1 MRYPMSNDKPKVVLV
16 RPPYSYEIYKST
28 YKNKYKVAN
37 KWVSSPLN
45 LMYLGAAV
53 VEVGGDVR
61 IVDGEVDNL
70 SLEELVDEILELTPD
85 IVGITGTTPEYGA
98 VKYVAEEV
106 KKRAPDV
113 VTVIGGAHATHI
125 PWEIVD
131 QVREIDY
138 VAIFEAE
145 KVLAAIVSNDIE
157 KLSEYSD
164 NALYLMNMVG
174 FDQANKYRGKILFSK
189 NQTTTDLEHL
199 FPLRKQPYIDMS
211 NYRFADPQVGL
222 VLTDSVE
229 TARGCPFACTFCS
242 SRRSGLG
249 LRSVENILEEL
260 DEISAS
266 MSDAGQR
273 GLIQFV
279 DDTLTFNRKRSIDLF
294 EGMINRNYDAH
305 YLCLTRANTIA
316 TNDGHEEDVAFAKL
330 MKDTGFV
337 QISFGIESG
346 SPEINEA
353 MQKGMSLDTYRHAYN
368 ILSEIGVEERR
379 GSIIIGHPHETEKT
393 IRESID
399 FVLKLKIQR
408 VNVNIMTPYPG
419 TMVYD
424 QARRGEGIYFDP
436 GANEYSN
443 FRRWGN
449 SVIST
454 DELSSE
460 ALEYWHKR
468 FLTEAYSNKTS
479 LVHSAKEFLAGNRS
493 HFFHRPVINGVR
505 NRFKLI
511 REGYWNTP
519 PRFSRPDHSDYN
531 PKDWGAAH
539 ITKTDCLTAL
549 NVIYEIRN
557 RKSSKPELTIS

>member
-1 MRYPMSNDKPKVVLV
+1 
-16 RPPYSYEIYKST
+16 
-28 YKNKYKVAN
+28 
-37 KWVSSPLN
+37 
-45 LMYLGAAV
+45 
-53 VEVGGDVR
+53 
-61 IVDGEVDNL
+61 
-70 SLEELVDEILELTPD
+70 
-85 IVGITGTTPEYGA
+85 
-98 VKYVAEEV
+98 
-106 KKRAPDV
+106 
-113 VTVIGGAHATHI
+113 VTVIGGAHATHV

-174 FDQANKYRGKILFSK
+174 FDQADKYRGKILFSQ

-229 TARGCPFACTFCS
+229 TARGCPYACTFCS

-337 QISFGIESG
+337 QIS
-346 SPEINEA
+346 
-353 MQKGMSLDTYRHAYN
+353 
-368 ILSEIGVEERR
+368 
-379 GSIIIGHPHETEKT
+379 
-393 IRESID
+393 
-399 FVLKLKIQR
+399 
-408 VNVNIMTPYPG
+408 
-419 TMVYD
+419 
-424 QARRGEGIYFDP
+424 
-436 GANEYSN
+436 
-443 FRRWGN
+443 
-449 SVIST
+449 
-454 DELSSE
+454 
-460 ALEYWHKR
+460 LE
-468 FLTEAYSNKTS
+468 
-479 LVHSAKEFLAGNRS
+479 
-493 HFFHRPVINGVR
+493 
-505 NRFKLI
+505 
-511 REGYWNTP
+511 
-519 PRFSRPDHSDYN
+519 
-531 PKDWGAAH
+531 
-539 ITKTDCLTAL
+539 
-549 NVIYEIRN
+549 
-557 RKSSKPELTIS
+557 